1 MDDEMG
7 AKYLINLLR
16 KWLGDYDDS
25 REYFLTMR
33 VIAATTREVIE
44 VHDEMDKIIQEAERT

>member
-1 MDDEMG
+1 MDDEVG
-7 AKYLINLLR
+7 TKYLINLLR
-16 KWLGDYDDS
+16 KWLSDYDDS